1 MGIGNRKPPGCF
13 SRSERRPGGLGYS
26 RFPISENYRT
36 LSAGIVS
43 MNSKPMPRAAI
54 ARDELV
60 PLDERALIARIL
72 DGDRVAGRQLYEAHA
87 TRVHRLVYR
96 LCGDAELAQDFTQDT
111 FVRAFDQLSRFR
123 GEAAFGTWIHRI
135 AVTVTLNGMRK
146 VKRLRERETTL
157 DEEAGIGTVSHRADP
172 DLRSRIAAAIDA
184 LPEGTRLTLIMH
196 DIEGYTHAEIA
207 ESLGIAEGTSKSRL
221 FDARGK
227 LRLALAAFVKE

>member
-1 MGIGNRKPPGCF
+1 MELLFPV
-13 SRSERRPGGLGYS
+13 RRS
-26 RFPISENYRT
+26 RFALSRT
-36 LSAGIVS
+36 LSVGTVS
-43 MNSKPMPRAAI
+43 IPPKPMPRAAI
-54 ARDELV
+54 LREESV
-60 PLDERALIARIL
+60 PQDERALIARIL
-72 DGDRVAGRQLYEAHA
+72 DGDRVAGRQLYEVHA
-87 TRVHRLVYR
+87 ARVHRLVFR

-146 VKRLRERETTL
+146 VKRLRERETSL
-157 DEEAGIGTVSHRADP
+157 DDDPGIGTVSHRADP

-184 LPEGTRLTLIMH
+184 LPEGTRMTLIMH

-221 FDARGK
+221 FDARGR
-227 LRLALAAFVKE
+227 LRHALAAFVKE

>member
-1 MGIGNRKPPGCF
+1 MD
-13 SRSERRPGGLGYS
+13 SR
-26 RFPISENYRT
+26 
-36 LSAGIVS
+36 
-43 MNSKPMPRAAI
+43 PMPRTATL
-54 ARDELV
+54 REESV

-87 TRVHRLVYR
+87 ARVHRLVYR
-96 LCGDAELAQDFTQDT
+96 LCGDADLAQDFTQDT
-111 FVRAFDQLSRFR
+111 FVRAFDQLNNFR
-123 GEAAFGTWIHRI
+123 GESAFGTWLHRI

-146 VKRLRERETTL
+146 VRRLRERETSL
-157 DEEAGIGTVSHRADP
+157 DDDPGLGTVSHRADP

-221 FDARGK
+221 FDARGR
-227 LRLALAAFVKE
+227 LRQALAAFVKE

>member
-1 MGIGNRKPPGCF
+1 MSIPP
-13 SRSERRPGGLGYS
+13 
-26 RFPISENYRT
+26 
-36 LSAGIVS
+36 
-43 MNSKPMPRAAI
+43 KQMPRVAI
-54 ARDELV
+54 LREESV

-87 TRVHRLVYR
+87 ARVHRLVYR

-111 FVRAFDQLSRFR
+111 FVRAFDQLRRFR

-146 VKRLRERETTL
+146 VKRIRERETTL
-157 DEEAGIGTVSHRADP
+157 DDGPGFGAVSPRADP

-184 LPEGTRLTLIMH
+184 LPEGSRMTLIMH

-221 FDARGK
+221 FEARGR
-227 LRLALAAFVKE
+227 LRQALAAFVRE

>member
-1 MGIGNRKPPGCF
+1 
-13 SRSERRPGGLGYS
+13 
-26 RFPISENYRT
+26 
-36 LSAGIVS
+36 
-43 MNSKPMPRAAI
+43 MPRAAI
-54 ARDELV
+54 LREESV

-72 DGDRVAGRQLYEAHA
+72 DGDRAAGRQLYEAHA
-87 TRVHRLVYR
+87 ARVHRLVYR

-157 DEEAGIGTVSHRADP
+157 DDDSGIGTVSHRADP
-172 DLRSRIAAAIDA
+172 DLRSRITAAIDA
-184 LPEGTRLTLIMH
+184 LPEGTRMTLIMH

-221 FDARGK
+221 FEARGR
-227 LRLALAAFVKE
+227 LRRALAAFVRE

>member
-1 MGIGNRKPPGCF
+1 
-13 SRSERRPGGLGYS
+13 
-26 RFPISENYRT
+26 
-36 LSAGIVS
+36 
-43 MNSKPMPRAAI
+43 MPRTATL
-54 ARDELV
+54 REESV

-87 TRVHRLVYR
+87 ARVHGLVYR
-96 LCGDAELAQDFTQDT
+96 LCGDADLAQDFTQDT
-111 FVRAFDQLSRFR
+111 FVRAFDQLKNFR
-123 GEAAFGTWIHRI
+123 GESAFGTWLHRI

-146 VKRLRERETTL
+146 VRRLRERETSL
-157 DEEAGIGTVSHRADP
+157 DDDPGLGTVSHRADP

-221 FDARGK
+221 FDARGR
-227 LRLALAAFVKE
+227 LRQALAAFVKE

>member
-1 MGIGNRKPPGCF
+1 
-13 SRSERRPGGLGYS
+13 
-26 RFPISENYRT
+26 
-36 LSAGIVS
+36 
-43 MNSKPMPRAAI
+43 MPRAAI
-54 ARDELV
+54 LRTESV
-60 PLDERALIARIL
+60 PLDERVLIARIL

-87 TRVHRLVYR
+87 ARVHRLVYR

-111 FVRAFDQLSRFR
+111 FVRAFDQLGRFR
-123 GEAAFGTWIHRI
+123 GESAFGTWIHRI

-157 DEEAGIGTVSHRADP
+157 EDDPKIGTVSHRADP

-221 FDARGK
+221 FEARGR
-227 LRLALAAFVKE
+227 LRQALAAFVKE

>member
-1 MGIGNRKPPGCF
+1 M
-13 SRSERRPGGLGYS
+13 
-26 RFPISENYRT
+26 
-36 LSAGIVS
+36 
-43 MNSKPMPRAAI
+43 
-54 ARDELV
+54 
-60 PLDERALIARIL
+60 IARIL

-123 GEAAFGTWIHRI
+123 GDAAFGTWIHRI

-157 DEEAGIGTVSHRADP
+157 DDDQGLGTVSHRADP
-172 DLRSRIAAAIDA
+172 DSRSRIAAAIDA
-184 LPEGTRLTLIMH
+184 LPEGTRMTLIMH

-207 ESLGIAEGTSKSRL
+207 ESSRHRGGDEQVTVVRCARQAPSGACGVREGVTDMTDGRRNGRTDS
-221 FDARGK
+221 
-227 LRLALAAFVKE
+227 

>member
-1 MGIGNRKPPGCF
+1 MK
-13 SRSERRPGGLGYS
+13 
-26 RFPISENYRT
+26 
-36 LSAGIVS
+36 
-43 MNSKPMPRAAI
+43 MKPMPRAAI
-54 ARDELV
+54 ACDESV

-87 TRVHRLVYR
+87 ARVHRLVYR

-146 VKRLRERETTL
+146 VKRLRERETAL
-157 DEEAGIGTVSHRADP
+157 DDDAGLGTVSHRTDP
-172 DLRSRIAAAIDA
+172 DLRSRIAMAIDA
-184 LPEGTRLTLIMH
+184 LPEGTRMTLIMH

>member
-1 MGIGNRKPPGCF
+1 
-13 SRSERRPGGLGYS
+13 
-26 RFPISENYRT
+26 
-36 LSAGIVS
+36 
-43 MNSKPMPRAAI
+43 MPRVAI
-54 ARDELV
+54 LREESV

-87 TRVHRLVYR
+87 ARVHRLVYR

-135 AVTVTLNGMRK
+135 AV
-146 VKRLRERETTL
+146 ETPL
-157 DEEAGIGTVSHRADP
+157 DDGPGFGEVSQRADP

-184 LPEGTRLTLIMH
+184 LPEGSRMTLIMH

-207 ESLGIAEGTSKSRL
+207 EALGVAEGTSKSRL
-221 FDARGK
+221 FEARGR
-227 LRLALAAFVKE
+227 LRQALAAFVKE